1 MKKSIKIW
9 LAVTGILLLVLGVIC
24 ICNPAETLFA
34 SAWMIGAL
42 TLASGIFGLAF
53 TLETQAFIPNSGTRM
68 LSSLLQLFLGMFF
81 LFHNVA
87 LTASLPIVFAFWLMI
102 EGVILAITAFDY
114 RKAGFGGWWFICLL
128 GIGAVVLG
136 YFGLKNPITTGK
148 TLSWLIGIGIILSG
162 CARIIGLIGISKFE
176 KLLKEF

>member
-1 MKKSIKIW
+1 MKKSTKIW
-9 LAVTGILLLVLGVIC
+9 LCIAGLILIVLGVIC
-24 ICNPAETLFA
+24 ISRPDITML
-34 SAWMIGAL
+34 SAAWLLGCL
-42 TLASGIFGLAF
+42 TLLCGIAKLVF
-53 TLETQAFIPNSGTRM
+53 TFKTQAFIPNSGTRM

-102 EGVILAITAFDY
+102 EGVILAIDAFDY

>member
-9 LAVTGILLLVLGVIC
+9 LAVTGILLLVLGIIC

-68 LSSLLQLFLGMFF
+68 LSSLLQLFLGMF
-81 LFHNVA
+81 
-87 LTASLPIVFAFWLMI
+87 
-102 EGVILAITAFDY
+102 
-114 RKAGFGGWWFICLL
+114 
-128 GIGAVVLG
+128 
-136 YFGLKNPITTGK
+136 
-148 TLSWLIGIGIILSG
+148 LSG
-162 CARIIGLIGISKFE
+162 CARIIGEDCWFGAGVTVCPGVTIGESQ
-176 KLLKEF
+176 

>member
-24 ICNPAETLFA
+24 IWNPAETLFA

-53 TLETQAFIPNSGTRM
+53 TLETQAFIHNSGTRM
-68 LSSLLQLFLGMFF
+68 LSSLLQLFLGMF
-81 LFHNVA
+81 
-87 LTASLPIVFAFWLMI
+87 
-102 EGVILAITAFDY
+102 
-114 RKAGFGGWWFICLL
+114 
-128 GIGAVVLG
+128 
-136 YFGLKNPITTGK
+136 
-148 TLSWLIGIGIILSG
+148 LSG

>member
-68 LSSLLQLFLGMFF
+68 LSSLLQLFLGMF
-81 LFHNVA
+81 
-87 LTASLPIVFAFWLMI
+87 
-102 EGVILAITAFDY
+102 
-114 RKAGFGGWWFICLL
+114 
-128 GIGAVVLG
+128 
-136 YFGLKNPITTGK
+136 
-148 TLSWLIGIGIILSG
+148 LSG
-162 CARIIGLIGISKFE
+162 CARIIGLIVIQVSQKRPQSVPKPQFRPVTNCHRIRKFFT
-176 KLLKEF
+176 LP